1 LLALLCG
8 LVRALDYAFD
18 DPSLLER
25 REYANNYI
33 DYQLS
38 KKDDDSNG
46 DNEADDN
53 KTDKEDSKKDE
64 QDVPI
69 ALGPPSR
76 SLTTVPASTTDITEF
91 VPVRYV
97 IQAGEYHVYKLNASN
112 AINGTKINFYATGN
126 LCGVPSWD
134 ASKGRAMRIQ
144 LATNLTDLT
153 TNNRSEA
160 FYSYFNR
167 GFSNITISNMNASAS
182 ANSTAY
188 LMVMAP
194 KLEQIN
200 ITQGTGLNTNETW
213 TYELAISTQSAIHRY
228 YESPNLYLV
237 DTDFANA
244 LLVSGNLTTNNN
256 RSVSANA
263 PFMTNASTYYSIHVF
278 QSQSSQ
284 AVSAI
289 DLDRSYCAV
298 QTSPR
303 VLLDT
308 LNAQVS
314 HTTRGAGGYEKLQYF
329 LSGLNKSTSYVAYLS
344 EPFNRSN
351 TAQGGALFG
360 GVNFTSKA
368 ETNCQ
373 IIYDLDLCSDVAFAV
388 PGNASVYSAKELS
401 AAYDDYA
408 RNLYDAFNTSMQ
420 VIQCGDDV
428 DDADRYSI
436 LRSCDDCRESYR
448 QWLCATTIP
457 RCTDSTINKS
467 FLFYRDANSSRTDF
481 INNVIQPGPYN
492 EVLPCIDLC
501 YGIMQDC
508 PSSFGFVCPKQG
520 LPGFDGAYYLKEGSG
535 SDVTCNYPGVVYTP
549 NNAARVS
556 GALMWTSMTMALF
569 IFMFVF

>member
-1 LLALLCG
+1 MALLCD
-8 LVRALDYAFD
+8 LVQALDYAFD

-25 REYANNYI
+25 REYANNDI
-33 DYQLS
+33 DYKTLENQNPYY
-38 KKDDDSNG
+38 DDD
-46 DNEADDN
+46 DNYNDN
-53 KTDKEDSKKDE
+53 KNNEVA
-64 QDVPI
+64 VPF

-76 SLTTVPASTTDITEF
+76 SLTAVPASTTDITEI

-97 IQAGEYHVYKLNASN
+97 LKAGEYHVYKLNASN
-112 AINGTKINFYATGN
+112 AVSGTKINYYATGN

-134 ASKGRAMRIQ
+134 GSKGGAMRIQ

-153 TNNRSEA
+153 TNNRSQPL
-160 FYSYFNR
+160 YDYFDR
-167 GFSNITISNMNASAS
+167 GFSNITINNMDSSAS

-200 ITQGTGLNTNETW
+200 ITQGAGLNTNETW
-213 TYELAISTQSAIHRY
+213 TYELAISTQSPVHRY
-228 YESPNLYLV
+228 FDNPNLYLV

-244 LLVSGNLTTNNN
+244 LLVSGNLTTDKNI
-256 RSVSANA
+256 SVSANA

-278 QSQSSQ
+278 HSNSSQ

-298 QTSPR
+298 QTSSR

-314 HTTRGAGGYEKLQYF
+314 HTTRGAGGFEKLQYF

-360 GVNFTSKA
+360 GVNFTSKS

-373 IIYDLDLCSDVAFAV
+373 IVYDLDLCSDVAFAV
-388 PGNASVYSAKELS
+388 PGNASVYSAKKLS
-401 AAYDDYA
+401 TAYDDYA
-408 RNLYDAFNTSMQ
+408 RDLYNAFNTSMQ

-436 LRSCDDCRESYR
+436 LRTCDDCRESYR

-457 RCTDSTINKS
+457 RCTDSTIDKS

-501 YGIMQDC
+501 YGILQDC
-508 PSSFGFVCPKQG
+508 PSSFGFVCPRQG

-549 NNAARVS
+549 NSGARVIA
-556 GALMWTSMTMALF
+556 ALMWISMAMALF
-569 IFMFVF
+569 TFMFIF